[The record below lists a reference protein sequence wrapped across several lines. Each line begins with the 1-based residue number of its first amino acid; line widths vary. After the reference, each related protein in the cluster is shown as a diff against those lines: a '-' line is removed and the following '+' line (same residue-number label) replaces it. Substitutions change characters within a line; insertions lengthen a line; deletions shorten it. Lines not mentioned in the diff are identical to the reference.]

1 MSSPRR
7 PSPRAAIREWLSH
20 TNAADPTSL
29 RQIADE
35 PSRKHEGHPK
45 KPYSS
50 GQLKERRLEARGAQP
65 RPFEDYHS
73 RPKAKD
79 ARDGRNVAEQ
89 LGLHAPFRSF
99 ASRIADPGAET
110 QPENQLR
117 KRKRKSSSP
126 ASLLEPAVYPN
137 VCKEPDQDHKDAEP
151 GKSQDQDQLNYIE
164 LSSGA
169 SSAILNSPEKPVK
182 TYERRSRHKTR
193 EDRYELQKDRKI
205 SKTKDINSKARDRPK
220 KKRKGVQKC
229 GAALMQNFSAGNI
242 EADRITLKATAP
254 VGLFGKGRASSP
266 IRRKGLPDLAFS
278 EVKFLS
284 HGRGYQ
290 GDSVGTK
297 ATSQRRKEVKAADA
311 EAEFS
316 RFFASSKDIGRA
328 ANGTTGPG
336 LKKGQT
342 RSIGVIEEQ
351 NRSSLPPVDLPE
363 KPFLG
368 FGSCGPGH
376 VSPVVLPRATT
387 PHHFDRLSP
396 SRRSLSARSTAYFTW
411 SRSSPSR
418 YTVSELQRQSR
429 QSLDMN
435 RPESYERPSIEA
447 RSRER
452 TSPSRSDYRR
462 DFEFGRSPTRGHDR
476 PCTATKQKG
485 STDGHASVF
494 ENVHDQVSTGIDR
507 GKIKPP
513 ELPEQLEKTH
523 RTYAR
528 EDPQPSTACKTGIDL
543 TSLLASHN
551 RSELLG
557 VVLDLLLGKASA
569 QTADC
574 RQGAERLEIARSRG
588 DDHPPAPAIAPK
600 SQTPH
605 EAQVVHGPELAYAG
619 SNLSNHPELPA
630 IARRLPDMQ
639 RSHSS
644 STNESK
650 VAAPATRCDSQ
661 NPKAT
666 AENEKAPET
675 FHPLQHD
682 QPLDRLSHRIE
693 SRPNTSNAWTGYRNL
708 YQDQIDMSS
717 RTVSQGSLHKHSH
730 QGSHERHIQADI
742 QAIPTLEESR
752 PKWVDRHQAY
762 VFEEDPLHEPDLDY
776 KYPSKHGIG
785 APKFS
790 LPQTLGAGDE
800 LDLNGQ
806 HTIYGVE
813 NETHREYKP
822 GSPFEQIDQDL
833 PAGYR
838 QEEPGFS
845 HGSDPSAFAGVRESW
860 SSGQEEHF
868 PSLGSYPWTDT
879 QDRILGS
886 LMHGYTGSVS
896 EGNGPSTGFWKPNRL
911 Y

>member
-1 MSSPRR
+1 RI
-7 PSPRAAIREWLSH
+7 AEIV
-20 TNAADPTSL
+20 L
-29 RQIADE
+29 RDHQI
-35 PSRKHEGHPK
+35 
-45 KPYSS
+45 
-50 GQLKERRLEARGAQP
+50 
-65 RPFEDYHS
+65 
-73 RPKAKD
+73 D

-110 QPENQLR
+110 RPENQLR
-117 KRKRKSSSP
+117 KRKRESSSP

-137 VCKEPDQDHKDAEP
+137 VCKEPDQDYKDAEP
-151 GKSQDQDQLNYIE
+151 GKSQNQHQFNHIE

-169 SSAILNSPEKPVK
+169 PSAIINSPEKPAK
-182 TYERRSRHKTR
+182 SYERRSRHKTR
-193 EDRYELQKDRKI
+193 EDHYELRKDIKI
-205 SKTKDINSKARDRPK
+205 SKTKDPRSKARDRPK

-242 EADRITLKATAP
+242 ETDRITLKATAP
-254 VGLFGKGRASSP
+254 VGLFGKGRASSS
-266 IRRKGLPDLAFS
+266 IRRKGLPDLTFS

-290 GDSVGTK
+290 GDSVRTK
-297 ATSQRRKEVKAADA
+297 ATSQRRQEVKAADA

-316 RFFASSKDIGRA
+316 RFFASPMDTGRV
-328 ANGTTGPG
+328 ANGTIGPG

-342 RSIGVIEEQ
+342 LSIGVIEEQ

-387 PHHFDRLSP
+387 PHHLDRLSP

-411 SRSSPSR
+411 SRSSPPR
-418 YTVSELQRQSR
+418 HIVSELQRQSR
-429 QSLDMN
+429 QPLDMN

-447 RSRER
+447 RSQER
-452 TSPSRSDYRR
+452 TSPSRSDYPR
-462 DFEFGRSPTRGHDR
+462 DYEFGRSATRGHDR

-485 STDGHASVF
+485 STDCHASVS
-494 ENVHDQVSTGIDR
+494 ENVHDQVSAGIDL

-513 ELPEQLEKTH
+513 ELPEQQEKTH

-543 TSLLASHN
+543 TSLLASQN

-569 QTADC
+569 QIADC
-574 RQGAERLEIARSRG
+574 RQGAERLEIARSKG

-600 SQTPH
+600 GLTPQ
-605 EAQVVHGPELAYAG
+605 EAQVVHGAESAHAG

-639 RSHSS
+639 RSHTS

-650 VAAPATRCDSQ
+650 LAAPATRCDSQ

-666 AENEKAPET
+666 AENKKAPEP

-682 QPLDRLSHRIE
+682 QPLNRSSHRIE
-693 SRPNTSNAWTGYRNL
+693 SRPNTSHAWTGYRNL

-730 QGSHERHIQADI
+730 QGIHERHIQTENRAI
-742 QAIPTLEESR
+742 QTLEEYR
-752 PKWVDRHQAY
+752 PKWVYRHQPY
-762 VFEEDPLHEPDLDY
+762 IFEEDPLHEPDLNY
-776 KYPSKHGIG
+776 KYASKHGIG
-785 APKFS
+785 TLTFC

-800 LDLNGQ
+800 LYPNGQ
-806 HTIYGVE
+806 HNIYGVE
-813 NETHREYKP
+813 DETYREYKP
-822 GSPFEQIDQDL
+822 GSPFEQTDHDL

-845 HGSDPSAFAGVRESW
+845 HGSEPSVFAGVRESW
-860 SSGQEEHF
+860 SAGQEEHF

-879 QDRILGS
+879 QDRILGP
-886 LMHGYTGSVS
+886 LMQGYTGSVS